1 MFHVKHSNRKF
12 KRSIRKIVQL
22 YHLLYASN
30 EYVLSRKLKIAK
42 FGRTLHM
49 KDYNTLLFDESKK
62 NGIELNDRQIAQFNQ
77 YYELLTEKNKVMNLT
92 AITGYNDVVKKHFID
107 SMMISRIVDM
117 RKITTLCDIGTGAG
131 FPGIPL
137 KIVYPHLRLSLVD
150 SVGKRVNFLSE
161 VVEKIG
167 LENVETIHSRTEDL
181 AHNPKYRE
189 KYDLV
194 TARAVASMNVLSEY
208 CIPYAKIG
216 GYFAAYKS
224 GNIEEELNNARNAVN
239 TLGGTIEKTDM
250 FDLYGMGRS
259 IVLIRKVKNTPKV
272 YPRKAGTPSK
282 NPL

>member
-1 MFHVKHSNRKF
+1 M
-12 KRSIRKIVQL
+12 
-22 YHLLYASN
+22 
-30 EYVLSRKLKIAK
+30 
-42 FGRTLHM
+42 M
-49 KDYNTLLFDESKK
+49 DYNTLLFDESKK
-62 NGIELNDRQIAQFNQ
+62 HGTELNEIQIAQFNL

-92 AITGYNDVVKKHFID
+92 AITEYNDVVKKHFID

-117 RKITTLCDIGTGAG
+117 RKISTLCDVGTGAG

-137 KIVYPHLRLSLVD
+137 KIVYPHIHLSLVD

-167 LENVETIHSRTEDL
+167 LEDVETIHSRTEDL
-181 AHNPKYRE
+181 AHNQKYRG
-189 KYDLV
+189 KYDLM

-224 GNIEEELNNARNAVN
+224 GNIEEELNNAQNAVT
-239 TLGGTIEKTDM
+239 TLGGKIEKTDV

-259 IVLIRKVKNTPKV
+259 IVLIRKVKGTPKV

>member
-1 MFHVKHSNRKF
+1 
-12 KRSIRKIVQL
+12 
-22 YHLLYASN
+22 
-30 EYVLSRKLKIAK
+30 
-42 FGRTLHM
+42 M
-49 KDYNTLLFDESKK
+49 KDYNTLLFDESKE
-62 NGIELNDRQIAQFNQ
+62 NGIELNDRQIAQFNL

-92 AITGYNDVVKKHFID
+92 AITEYNDVVKKHFID

-161 VVEKIG
+161 VVEKLG
-167 LENVETIHSRTEDL
+167 LEDVETIHSRTEDL
-181 AHNPKYRE
+181 ANNPKYRE

-224 GNIEEELNNARNAVN
+224 GNIEEELNNAQNAVT
-239 TLGGTIEKTDM
+239 TLGGKIEKTDV

-259 IVLIRKVKNTPKV
+259 IVLIRKVKGTPKV

>member
-1 MFHVKHSNRKF
+1 
-12 KRSIRKIVQL
+12 
-22 YHLLYASN
+22 
-30 EYVLSRKLKIAK
+30 
-42 FGRTLHM
+42 M

-62 NGIELNDRQIAQFNQ
+62 NGIELNDRQIAQFNL

-92 AITGYNDVVKKHFID
+92 AITEYNDVVKKHFID

-117 RKITTLCDIGTGAG
+117 RKIRTLCDVGTGAG

-137 KIVYPHLRLSLVD
+137 KIVYPHLHLSLVD

-161 VVEKIG
+161 VVEKLG
-167 LENVETIHSRTEDL
+167 LEDVETIHSRTEDL

-259 IVLIRKVKNTPKV
+259 IVLIRKVKGTPKV

>member
-1 MFHVKHSNRKF
+1 M
-12 KRSIRKIVQL
+12 
-22 YHLLYASN
+22 
-30 EYVLSRKLKIAK
+30 
-42 FGRTLHM
+42 
-49 KDYNTLLFDESKK
+49 DYNTLLFDESKK
-62 NGIELNDRQIAQFNQ
+62 HGTELNEIQIAQFNL

-92 AITGYNDVVKKHFID
+92 AITEYNDVVKKHFID

-117 RKITTLCDIGTGAG
+117 RKISTLCDVGTGAG

-137 KIVYPHLRLSLVD
+137 KIVYPHIHLSLVD

-167 LENVETIHSRTEDL
+167 LEDVETIHSRTEDL
-181 AHNPKYRE
+181 AHNQKYRE

-224 GNIEEELNNARNAVN
+224 GNIEEELNNAQNAVT
-239 TLGGTIEKTDM
+239 TLGGKIEKTDV

-259 IVLIRKVKNTPKV
+259 IVLIRKVKGTPKV

>member
-1 MFHVKHSNRKF
+1 
-12 KRSIRKIVQL
+12 
-22 YHLLYASN
+22 
-30 EYVLSRKLKIAK
+30 
-42 FGRTLHM
+42 M

-62 NGIELNDRQIAQFNQ
+62 CGTELNERQIAQFNL

-92 AITGYNDVVKKHFID
+92 AITEYNDVVKKHFID

-117 RKITTLCDIGTGAG
+117 RKISTLCDVGTGAG

-137 KIVYPHLRLSLVD
+137 KIVYPHIHLSLVD

-167 LENVETIHSRTEDL
+167 LEDVETIHSRTEDL
-181 AHNPKYRE
+181 AHNQKYRE

-224 GNIEEELNNARNAVN
+224 GNIEEELNNAQNALI
-239 TLGGTIEKTDM
+239 TLGGKIEKTDV

-259 IVLIRKVKNTPKV
+259 IVLIRKVKGTPKV

>member
-1 MFHVKHSNRKF
+1 
-12 KRSIRKIVQL
+12 
-22 YHLLYASN
+22 
-30 EYVLSRKLKIAK
+30 
-42 FGRTLHM
+42 M
-49 KDYNTLLFDESKK
+49 KDYNTLLFDESKE
-62 NGIELNDRQIAQFNQ
+62 NGIELNDRQIAQFNL

-92 AITGYNDVVKKHFID
+92 AITEYNDVVKKHFID

-117 RKITTLCDIGTGAG
+117 RKIRTLCDVGTGAG

-137 KIVYPHLRLSLVD
+137 KIVYPHLHLSLVD

-161 VVEKIG
+161 VVEKLG
-167 LENVETIHSRTEDL
+167 LEDVETIHSRTEDL
-181 AHNPKYRE
+181 ANNPKYRE

-224 GNIEEELNNARNAVN
+224 GNIEEELNNAQNAVT
-239 TLGGTIEKTDM
+239 TLGGKIEKTDV

-259 IVLIRKVKNTPKV
+259 IVLIRKVKGTPKV